1 MDPTGD
7 GRGSRRPLPAQRRS
21 RAGIFAHRVHVTY
34 RPCLFK
40 GLGIQR
46 TYYRFSIIRPCIPS
60 FSPLFLRPDWV
71 VLILIY
77 WAMTAPR
84 SYNVGSAWIIGI
96 LLDVAQGTL
105 LGQHALALC
114 VVVYVTI
121 KFHLLMRV
129 FPLLQL
135 TATVFALLALYQFLL
150 FWINGVAGVTAPAI
164 DYWASVITGAI
175 VWPFLAMF
183 LSGMSFRAQT
193 RG

>member
-1 MDPTGD
+1 MISA
-7 GRGSRRPLPAQRRS
+7 RASRHLPVIVTILLALMLTLVPLPEALDP
-21 RAGIFAHRVHVTY
+21 F
-34 RPCLFK
+34 
-40 GLGIQR
+40 
-46 TYYRFSIIRPCIPS
+46 
-60 FSPLFLRPDWV
+60 RPDWV

-77 WAMTAPR
+77 WGMMTPR

-114 VVVYVTI
+114 VVVYITI

-135 TATVFALLALYQFLL
+135 TSTVFALLALYQFLL

-164 DYWASVITGAI
+164 GYWASVITGAI
-175 VWPFLAMF
+175 VWPFLSMF
-183 LSGMSFRAQT
+183 LSGVRFRAQT
-193 RG
+193 GG